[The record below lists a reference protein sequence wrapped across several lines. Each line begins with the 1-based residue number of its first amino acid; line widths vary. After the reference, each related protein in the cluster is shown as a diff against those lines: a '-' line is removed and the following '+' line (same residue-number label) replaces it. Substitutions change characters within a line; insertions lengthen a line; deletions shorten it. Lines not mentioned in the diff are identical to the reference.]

1 MSPTPARRMIS
12 RRTALTGLGGIM
24 ALGAVAACGG
34 EPGTGQR
41 PSADDL
47 KPQADGDL
55 TWFTWEDYVD
65 PTIVS
70 DFEAKYGVKVDMVPF
85 DSNDTM
91 LQKLAAGLPYDLIT
105 ANSAY
110 MTHVIEGGLVRPF
123 ALESLSNGGEVV
135 EYFHKPAYENG
146 AELHSLPYSGGPT
159 GIVYRTDK
167 MQPTQS
173 WNDLWDNSA
182 AAGHIYLL
190 DYQLDTIGA
199 SLLRDGADLNSDDN
213 AAVSKAVDNLIA
225 LKPQL
230 GGISNDIRTNV
241 GNGDAWIHHTWVPDA
256 FYLMSESQFADRLA
270 FEVTTQQGVPF
281 GMDLLTVGANAKAPG
296 TAMLFMDWVIS
307 PEMAVRNAHFT
318 AQLTGTTA
326 GDVAYREAT
335 AQFPT
340 LAVGDDYYQGA
351 LWRESATGARKQLW
365 TQQWNRFKAS

>member
-1 MSPTPARRMIS
+1 MSQMVANRNITRR
-12 RRTALTGLGGIM
+12 ALLAGLGGAAAM
-24 ALGAVAACGG
+24 GALAACGG
-34 EPGTGQR
+34 GPTGT
-41 PSADDL
+41 SAPPAEDL
-47 KPQADGDL
+47 KPEVDGDL
-55 TWFTWEDYVD
+55 TWFTWEDYVE

-70 DFEAKYGVKVDMVPF
+70 DFETKYGVKVETVPF

-110 MTHVIEGGLVRPF
+110 MTQAIEGGLVRPF
-123 ALESLSNGGEVV
+123 TLESLGNGGEVL
-135 EYFHKPAYENG
+135 EYFHKPIYENAG
-146 AELHSLPYSGGPT
+146 DLHSLPYSGGPT

-167 MQPTQS
+167 MQPTNS
-173 WNDLWDNSA
+173 WNDLWDNES

-199 SLLRDGADLNSDDN
+199 SLLRDGADLNSEDD
-213 AAVSKAVDNLIA
+213 AAVAKAIDSLLT
-225 LKPQL
+225 LKPLL
-230 GGISNDIRTNV
+230 GGVSNDTRTNV

-256 FYLMSESQFADRLA
+256 FYLMSESRFADRLA
-270 FEVTTQQGVPF
+270 FELTTEEGVPF
-281 GMDLLTVGANAKAPG
+281 GMDLLTVGANAKSPG

-307 PEMAVRNAHFT
+307 PEMSSRNAHFT
-318 AQLTGTTA
+318 AQLTGTTS

-335 AQFPT
+335 AEFPT
-340 LAVGDDYYQGA
+340 LAVGDDYYQSA